1 MALWQHGVSG
11 TSGAHSRALLE
22 SELTHMPRFDD
33 AELLEAVRQLPGWR
47 VEQNALTKDYR
58 FSTFPD
64 GIAFVNRVAD
74 LAEEQ
79 GHHPDI
85 DIRYSTVTIRL
96 STHSEGGVT
105 ERDVQLARKIDGML
119 GR

>member
-1 MALWQHGVSG
+1 MPKLSGDALTSALAQLHGWV
-11 TSGAHSRALLE
+11 AQ
-22 SELTHMPRFDD
+22 DD
-33 AELLEAVRQLPGWR
+33 AV
-47 VEQNALTKDYR
+47 VKTFR

-74 LAEEQ
+74 LAEDL

-85 DIRYSTVTIRL
+85 DIRYSMVTMHL

-105 ERDVQLARKIDGML
+105 EKDIALAKRIDALLAR
-119 GR
+119 